1 MTTTSEPP
9 NGRLSQSLMCLS
21 PDSLAHR
28 GQGGRQ
34 LEFSYFFLIR
44 WQVLVTLHFPSL
56 KNLPCTRRGK
66 GGGFDDP
73 NSSPF
78 FSSIMTIQLGKPM
91 VFILEC
97 VDAVATRNTSESL
110 EESNDLIVMKN
121 ILTEK
126 LTEYVFVILQHR
138 SPVVMGFPMLR
149 PRFYVVGVYKNK
161 VTEETLKAEL
171 VAAGNTIHQ
180 AITPTCDFFTFLGLE
195 IQNLGLTTSIQ

>member
-1 MTTTSEPP
+1 MTPT
-9 NGRLSQSLMCLS
+9 
-21 PDSLAHR
+21 AH
-28 GQGGRQ
+28 
-34 LEFSYFFLIR
+34 L
-44 WQVLVTLHFPSL
+44 
-56 KNLPCTRRGK
+56 
-66 GGGFDDP
+66 
-73 NSSPF
+73 SSPV
-78 FSSIMTIQLGKPM
+78 SPM